1 MTSRAGLRA
10 LVSALLLGS
19 AALAGCPKF
28 GGPLAAA
35 GDKVVPVRVPDRT
48 YEALF
53 PYYADLC
60 AVSRF
65 NRIGIEQGGSA
76 GHAVL
81 YLKGVCRDEGAPFPT
96 VKMCPERVDDVRNP
110 RHGVGVSVNAAF
122 RNVNWVVYPG
132 RSLFFGGNLRRGQ
145 PLTQAHLEATRD
157 AIVAQGLLRG
167 VEVREEK
174 LTGVLPGSPEQRIA
188 ESLLGTD
195 VAIRFARSIWC
206 TAVPLEREQMERVVE
221 HLNGLNQRAR
231 STEQGFEYSLY
242 YDNCLRAL
250 HDSLAAAGVWAPRK
264 ERSRFLGQVGQ
275 MGVPANE
282 VAKLAVR
289 TNAFELEDF
298 DAVRRDA
305 AMRESLE
312 RFDWLPTRPGALLQS
327 APVHRPN
334 ELYDTSLQM
343 FVVEGPRAS
352 ASRDLSALMTDA
364 RFTQLEPN
372 LLYWE
377 ERYQRILADRSDGG
391 WWPRS
396 EADRALRERYY
407 AYIGAQLAEVRGLLQ
422 RVYEAP

>member
-1 MTSRAGLRA
+1 
-10 LVSALLLGS
+10 
-19 AALAGCPKF
+19 
-28 GGPLAAA
+28 
-35 GDKVVPVRVPDRT
+35 
-48 YEALF
+48 
-53 PYYADLC
+53 
-60 AVSRF
+60 
-65 NRIGIEQGGSA
+65 
-76 GHAVL
+76 
-81 YLKGVCRDEGAPFPT
+81 
-96 VKMCPERVDDVRNP
+96 MCPERVADVRDP
-110 RHGVGVSVNAAF
+110 RHGVGVSVQAAF
-122 RNVNWVVYPG
+122 RNVNWVAYPG
-132 RSLFFGGNLRRGQ
+132 RDLFFNGNLRRGQ

-167 VEVREEK
+167 VKVRDEK
-174 LTGVLPGSPEQRIA
+174 LTGVLPGTLEQRIA

-195 VAIRFARSIWC
+195 VAIRFARSVWC

-221 HLNGLNQRAR
+221 HLNGLNRRAG
-231 STEQGFEYSLY
+231 STDQGFEYSLY

-282 VAKLAVR
+282 VGKLAVR
-289 TNAFELEDF
+289 TNLFDLESF
-298 DAVRRDA
+298 DAVRRDP

-343 FVVEGPRAS
+343 FVVEGPRQA
-352 ASRDLSALMTDA
+352 ASRDVGELLTDA

-391 WWPRS
+391 RWWPR
-396 EADRALRERYY
+396 
-407 AYIGAQLAEVRGLLQ
+407 
-422 RVYEAP
+422 